1 MTAFFVTLSW
11 RPISLA
17 QTPSFHNAMS
27 AAARSGVHSC
37 VIDPTSFQPGKK
49 VTSLFHAPEHRR
61 QSRQYVMFLSSHS
74 TRGKNTRSETPWK

>member
-1 MTAFFVTLSW
+1 MTAFFVTDSW

-37 VIDPTSFQPGKK
+37 VIDPYFLLTLAKRPLRSFVLRAQKAVETVCYVDFLTSYMRKK
-49 VTSLFHAPEHRR
+49 H
-61 QSRQYVMFLSSHS
+61 LSEIP
-74 TRGKNTRSETPWK
+74 RK

>member
-1 MTAFFVTLSW
+1 MTAFFVTHSW

-37 VIDPTSFQPGKK
+37 VIDPYFLPTLAKKPLPSSLLRAQKTVKTVYYVPFLTSYMRKT
-49 VTSLFHAPEHRR
+49 V
-61 QSRQYVMFLSSHS
+61 LSEIP
-74 TRGKNTRSETPWK
+74 RK